1 MNDYSITLDT
11 SDCKSFAFTS
21 TPQESLLE
29 AALRQDILLP
39 ANCRSGSCGACVA
52 RVESGLV
59 QLTEISGS
67 VLDAAQRA
75 QGQVLLCRAYAE
87 SDVHLSAPYPSDKVR
102 LQQVIAR
109 NTTIDRM
116 ELLAQDTLGLWLQLE
131 PHASLGAG
139 AEFEPG
145 QYMELR
151 VPGTDQWRPFS
162 LASIPN
168 WDGALQFVITL
179 RPDGLLSNYLRHHAQ
194 VGQSLEVRGPFGD
207 FTLQETGRARWF
219 IAGGSGLA
227 PELSMLRRMA
237 DWGDDTP
244 TRLYFGVRHETS
256 LFLLD
261 ELAAL
266 EQRLPGLAMHLC
278 VSRPGPQSAHAARNI
293 VDTFRDDLSR
303 AARKPDVYVCGSD
316 RLLAGVRGAAQEC
329 GLPAQQLFSESFGS
343 LD

>member
-1 MNDYSITLDT
+1 MNDYLIALDT
-11 SDCKSFAFTS
+11 SDGKTFAFHS

-52 RVESGLV
+52 RVETGLI
-59 QLTEISGS
+59 QLTEVSNS
-67 VLDAAQRA
+67 VLNDAQRA
-75 QGQVLLCRAYAE
+75 QGQVLMCRAYAE
-87 SDVHLSAPYPSDKVR
+87 SDVHLKAPYTSDKVR
-102 LQQVIAR
+102 LQQIIVR
-109 NTTIDRM
+109 NATIVRL
-116 ELLAQDTLGLWLQLE
+116 EFLAQGTLGLWLQLQ
-131 PHASLGAG
+131 PHETFGTG

-168 WDGALQFVITL
+168 WDGAMQFILTL
-179 RPDGLLSNYLRHHAQ
+179 RADGLLSNHLRHHAEI
-194 VGQSLEVRGPFGD
+194 GQSLEVRGPFGD
-207 FTLQETGRARWF
+207 FSLQETGRSRWF

-244 TRLYFGVRHETS
+244 ARLYVGVRHDRD

-261 ELAAL
+261 AL
-266 EQRLPGLAMHLC
+266 DALKQQLSGLTVHLC
-278 VSRPGPQSAHAARNI
+278 VSRPEPQSARPARNI
-293 VDTFRDDLSR
+293 VEAFRADLAQ

-316 RLLAGVRGAAQEC
+316 RLLAGIRSAAQQ
-329 GLPAQQLFSESFGS
+329 GGVPGQQIFTESFDS
-343 LD
+343 AP

>member
-11 SDCKSFAFTS
+11 SDHKTFAFTS

-39 ANCRSGSCGACVA
+39 ANCRTGSCGACVA

-59 QLTEISGS
+59 QLTEVSGS
-67 VLDAAQRA
+67 VLDEGQRA

-87 SDVHLSAPYPSDKVR
+87 SDVHLTAPYPSAKVR
-102 LQQVIAR
+102 LQQVIVRRA
-109 NTTIDRM
+109 TISRL
-116 ELLAQDTLGLWLQLE
+116 EQIAQDTLALGLQFE
-131 PHASLGAG
+131 PHKTLGAG

-179 RPDGLLSNYLRHHAQ
+179 RADGLLSNHLRHHAQ
-194 VGQSLEVRGPFGD
+194 VGQTLEVRGPFGD
-207 FTLQETGRARWF
+207 FTLQETGRSRWF

-227 PELSMLRRMA
+227 PELAMLRRMA

-244 TRLYFGVRHETS
+244 ARLYVGVRHEAS

-261 ELAAL
+261 ELDAL
-266 EQRLPGLAMHLC
+266 QQQLPGLTVQLC
-278 VSRPGPQSAHAARNI
+278 VSRPGPQSAHAACNI
-293 VDTFRDDLSR
+293 IDAFRADL
-303 AARKPDVYVCGSD
+303 AQAPRKPDVYVCGSD
-316 RLLAGVRGAAQEC
+316 RLLAGIREAAQLG
-329 GLPAQQLFSESFGS
+329 GLPDQQMFSESFGAMQ
-343 LD
+343 